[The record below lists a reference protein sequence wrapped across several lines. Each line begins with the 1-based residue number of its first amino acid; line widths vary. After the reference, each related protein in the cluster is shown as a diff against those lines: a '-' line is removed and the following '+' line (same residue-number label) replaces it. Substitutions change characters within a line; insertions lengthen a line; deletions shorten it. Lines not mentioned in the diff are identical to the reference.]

1 MNTHRIQIDTSL
13 PPAKFNAEALKA
25 AQRANAERRARGTLE
40 ERKALYRSYGWNEEN
55 ADAMARIDF
64 FGAPQ

>member
-1 MNTHRIQIDTSL
+1 MNAGRIQIDTSL
-13 PPAKFNAEALKA
+13 PPAQFNAEALKA
-25 AQRANAERRARGTLE
+25 ARRANAERKARGTLQQ
-40 ERKALYRSYGWNEEN
+40 RKQLYRDHGWNEEN